1 MHYTFDF
8 ISCIVF
14 AASLFILWV
23 KRWRFSRRHRA
34 IYGLIAI
41 TAVYLPGALYFAFS
55 YHARTG
61 RLILKPFYA
70 FDAFYFVTLSLA
82 LGFLTLYFADTC
94 LTRAKH
100 TARYIFP
107 VPALMAFLFLI
118 NHRTGWMFSYEYGV
132 YTRGPLL
139 IVNYIVWAVYAVGML
154 VMLYRAR
161 NRLGYR
167 TVAGLF
173 LFWAMEFAFQ
183 VYQFFVVEFYTGG
196 IAFTTGLLYLVI
208 APLFLEPGR
217 DELTGL
223 YNRDGFAYQVR
234 EDLKNNPSGEYQIIA
249 ADISDFKDIN
259 DRFGFLTGN
268 TVLQKV
274 ADEIANLFPGVD
286 TIARFDADRFFICA
300 PKEEIHL
307 PLPELSV
314 EDVIPGQIAPYRVML
329 FEGVYPV
336 SDRNESLSVMF
347 DRATFALDQVKRDYQ
362 KRFAYFDAVLDARM
376 QFQHYIVREMRG
388 ALLSGRFKVY
398 YQPVFDVQTMKIV
411 SAEALTRWQDE
422 KYGVI
427 PPGDFVPVFE
437 KNGSVSELD
446 AFVFETVCKQL
457 TKWKGEHG
465 TKIPISVNM
474 SRVDLLNP
482 SFMEAFLNR
491 SSECKLT
498 TDDLRIEIT
507 ESAFVKMEQV
517 APKVQELHD
526 RGYKILMDD
535 FGSGYS
541 NFNTFAEMP
550 VDILKADMGFVAS
563 LDASERGQGVLLSIT
578 EMAKKLSMPVIVEG
592 VETEKQLE
600 QLKAIGVQYVQ
611 GYYLAKPMPAEEFEQ
626 YLKK

>member
-61 RLILKPFYA
+61 RMILKPFYA
-70 FDAFYFVTLSLA
+70 FDTFYFVTLSLV
-82 LGFLTLYFADTC
+82 LGFLALYFADTC
-94 LTRAKH
+94 LTKAKH

-118 NHRTGWMFSYEYGV
+118 NHRTEWMFSYEYGV

-139 IVNYIVWAVYAVGML
+139 IINYIVWAVYAVGML

-167 TVAGLF
+167 TVAGLL

-249 ADISDFKDIN
+249 ADVSGFKDIN

-314 EDVIPGQIAPYRVML
+314 EDVIPGQTTPYRITL

-376 QFQHYIVREMRG
+376 QFQHYITREMHS

-398 YQPVFDVQTMKIV
+398 YQPVFDLQTMQIV
-411 SAEALTRWQDE
+411 SAEALIRWQDE
-422 KYGVI
+422 KYGMI

-457 TKWKGEHG
+457 TKWKEAYG
-465 TKIPISVNM
+465 TKIPISINM

-482 SFMEAFLNR
+482 SFMEDFLNR
-491 SSECKLT
+491 SANCKLT
-498 TDDLRIEIT
+498 ADDLRIEIT

-517 APKVQELHD
+517 ASKVQQLHD

-535 FGSGYS
+535 FGNGYS